1 MDRKPEKP
9 VNLPPVAEGLEWYY
23 LKAFRIDGK
32 LHPAFI
38 INGEE
43 VDGIWY
49 PLTDEEA
56 RLYGLKEDQE

>member
-1 MDRKPEKP
+1 MMDRKPDLP
-9 VNLPPVAEGLEWYY
+9 ATLPPAGEGLEWYY
-23 LKAFRIDGK
+23 IKAFRIDGK

-49 PLTDEEA
+49 MLTDEEA
-56 RLYGLKEDQE
+56 RTYGLKED